1 VRKVVS
7 AVIGVAAIFAILIPV
22 PIANAQQTS
31 PPDKRRAVPADDRG
45 VHGRKASEVAAE
57 MRTNRRSAAAAE
69 QGILDVADDG
79 DAYVDADGR
88 PFFADFATS
97 TPTAGDLPVPSQI
110 IDSPTTD
117 KAFLLHSKP
126 GSTHTVYIDFDG
138 ETVSNVAWTTSAGL
152 ASKTVV
158 PFDRDGSPA
167 FNTAELQFVINTWQA
182 VAEDY
187 APFDVDIT
195 TQLPSPTALSVD
207 YTGDPTYG
215 VTAVVT
221 NDRWLCGAGCVGVAY
236 VGVFDP
242 SNSQAIRQYYGPAWA
257 FPTSTMPPH
266 ALGQTISHEVGH
278 NLGLNHD
285 GLANPTVD
293 YYSGHNN
300 WSPIMGS
307 AAYRQYT
314 QWSKGE
320 YTRADRSEDDIAII
334 ASQTGWTDDPQ
345 GSTPATAM
353 LLPIVGTQTTSQT
366 TIRDQSDIDVYRI
379 DNAVGDFTATINVSP
394 YSANLYPSVKL
405 LDAGGTVVAT
415 ALGSGTGSALTYR
428 MPTAAT
434 YFVLI
439 QSSGQLD
446 PTTGFSTYGSVGVYT
461 LTAGYSRVPNP
472 VTIVSLAPTADGTL
486 TATWTAG
493 ALSSPDPVDFEVAVC
508 DASNVCGT
516 SVAIATLK
524 QDFSGLIGGAQFS
537 TKVRSRNKVSGLFS
551 TAVVSP
557 LVTALTRPA
566 PPTPTKIRFDPAT
579 NGFTFEW
586 LGAKPSPG
594 AGSVIATSYIAT
606 SVKGNGSLSGSL
618 LQSGA
623 AVLAPTTGST
633 SVTVPAAWVNGTVEL
648 KLWVRTN
655 DAAPFDYA
663 ESITTVTIGRT
674 DAPQAP
680 ESPPN
685 PPQTAEPFV
694 RPAAPQAP
702 SASQP
707 RGAAPQA

>member
-1 VRKVVS
+1 MALGMACLFS
-7 AVIGVAAIFAILIPV
+7 ALIPV
-22 PIANAQQTS
+22 QVAHAQQTS
-31 PPDKRRAVPADDRG
+31 GAEKRRAVPADDRG

-69 QGILDVADDG
+69 QGILAVADDP

-88 PFFADFATS
+88 PFFADFADLATS
-97 TPTAGDLPVPSQI
+97 DPIVNDLPVPSQT

-126 GSTHTVYIDFDG
+126 GSTHTVYLDFDG
-138 ETVSNVAWTTSAGL
+138 ETVSNIAWTTSNGL
-152 ASKTVV
+152 TSKTVA
-158 PFDRDGSPA
+158 PFDRDGSPT

-195 TQLPSPTALSVD
+195 TQLPSPSALSVD
-207 YTGDPTYG
+207 YPGDPTYG

-221 NDRWLCGAGCVGVAY
+221 NDRWLCGAGCVGIAY

-242 SNSQAIRQYYGPAWA
+242 SNSQATRQYYGTAWA
-257 FPTSTMPPH
+257 FPTATMPPH

-278 NLGLNHD
+278 NFGLNHD
-285 GLANPTVD
+285 GLANPAVG
-293 YYSGHNN
+293 YYSGHNT

-320 YTRADRSEDDIAII
+320 YTRADQTEDDIAII

-345 GSTPATAM
+345 GSTPAAAM

-366 TIRDQSDIDVYRI
+366 TIREQSDIDVYRI
-379 DNAVGDFTATINVSP
+379 DNAVGDFTATVNVSP

-415 ALGSGTGSALTYR
+415 ALGNGAGSSLTYKIAT
-428 MPTAAT
+428 PAT
-434 YFVLI
+434 YYVSV

-446 PTTGFSTYGSVGVYT
+446 PTTGFSTYGSIGVYT
-461 LTAGYSRVPNP
+461 LSASFSGVPSP
-472 VTIVSLAPTADGTL
+472 VTNVALAPTADGIL
-486 TATWTAG
+486 TATWAAG
-493 ALSSPDPVDFEVAVC
+493 AASSPDPVDFEIALC
-508 DASNVCGT
+508 DASNVCAPPITT
-516 SVAIATLK
+516 SDVK
-524 QDFSGLIGGAQFS
+524 QDFFGLPAGTQFS
-537 TKVRSRNKVSGLFS
+537 VKVRSHNKISGLFS
-551 TAVVSP
+551 TPVVSP
-557 LVTALTRPA
+557 VISVLTKPT
-566 PPTPTKIRFDPAT
+566 PPMPTKIRFDAST
-579 NGFTFEW
+579 STFSFEW

-594 AGSVIATSYIAT
+594 AGPVVATLFSCSSAQAQ
-606 SVKGNGSLSGSL
+606 SAFGGSL
-618 LQSGA
+618 LPGG
-623 AVLAPTTGST
+623 VLALAPATGIV
-633 SVTVPAAWVNGTVEL
+633 SVTLPPSWANGTVEM

-655 DAAPFDYA
+655 DPAPFDYA

-680 ESPPN
+680 AN
-685 PPQTAEPFV
+685 PPQSVSPT

-702 SASQP
+702 TGTSTP